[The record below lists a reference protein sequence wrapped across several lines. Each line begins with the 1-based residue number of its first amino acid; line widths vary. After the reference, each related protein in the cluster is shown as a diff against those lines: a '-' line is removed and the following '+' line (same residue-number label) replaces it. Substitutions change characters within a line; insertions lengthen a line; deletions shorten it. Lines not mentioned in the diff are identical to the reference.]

1 MKPTTINL
9 YDAKT
14 NLSSIIERALDGET
28 IVIAK
33 RGQGLVKLVP
43 IKGKPKKRKLGFV
56 KVEIGPDFERRCME
70 PNHDFWA
77 GLE

>member
-14 NLSSIIERALDGET
+14 NLSSIIERVLAGEA
-28 IVIAK
+28 IVIAR
-33 RGQGLVKLVP
+33 RGQALVKLVP
-43 IKGKPKKRKLGFV
+43 LKEPPKKRKLGFV

>member
-14 NLSSIIERALDGET
+14 NLSSIIERALDGEI

-43 IKGKPKKRKLGFV
+43 IKEKPKKRKLGLLERKTV
-56 KVEIGPDFERRCME
+56 APDFEE
-70 PNHDFWA
+70 QSLAPLHELNWPK
-77 GLE
+77 